1 MVYTRFS
8 TGSSP
13 VLTTN
18 NKIMGKKV
26 GDKVVF
32 RNGGTYDYGANK
44 LDDPN
49 GRGSR
54 VDTIVKVM
62 SHGVKTKNNGYV
74 NNKRILNYG

>member
-1 MVYTRFS
+1 
-8 TGSSP
+8 
-13 VLTTN
+13 
-18 NKIMGKKV
+18 MGKKV

-32 RNGGTYDYGANK
+32 RNGGTYDYETNR

-62 SHGVKTKNNGYV
+62 LHGVKTKNNGYV
-74 NNKRILNYG
+74 NNKRILSCN

>member
-1 MVYTRFS
+1 
-8 TGSSP
+8 
-13 VLTTN
+13 
-18 NKIMGKKV
+18 MGKKV

-32 RNGGTYDYGANK
+32 RNGGTYDYETNR
-44 LDDPN
+44 LDDTN

-74 NNKRILNYG
+74 NNKRILSCN